1 MTPRRYP
8 LEPLEK
14 ALGITPN
21 RPGQRRHPNH
31 TNHDDPLT
39 GDQLLAQRTGF
50 TERTIRSWRAH
61 GLNPKAAHAT
71 AILAGRTRGV
81 HYPLHV
87 EIAEELDP
95 ACGPDDGGAT
105 RAANRHRQT
114 LAAQNGAT

>member
-1 MTPRRYP
+1 MTTPRRYP

-31 TNHDDPLT
+31 TNPDDPLT

-61 GLNPKAAHAT
+61 GLNPKAADTAAIHA
-71 AILAGRTRGV
+71 G
-81 HYPLHV
+81 LH
-87 EIAEELDP
+87 
-95 ACGPDDGGAT
+95 PDLIWNYDTEDDDDA
-105 RAANRHRQT
+105 
-114 LAAQNGAT
+114 

>member
-31 TNHDDPLT
+31 TNPDDPLT

-50 TERTIRSWRAH
+50 TERTIRCQQ
-61 GLNPKAAHAT
+61 HA
-71 AILAGRTRGV
+71 GHPGD
-81 HYPLHV
+81 HH
-87 EIAEELDP
+87 
-95 ACGPDDGGAT
+95 CWDDGVCTEWVNAD
-105 RAANRHRQT
+105 A
-114 LAAQNGAT
+114 